1 MVRNNIVRD
10 SCIFLVHSNFDII
23 GNSMAST
30 GYNSLQPL
38 NVNNKVFLNRA
49 KGVKPKMEV
58 EGDGLK
64 LPKAVETSSPLEGG
78 AVGFSERPKT
88 NNQRRKVDFDNK
100 MPDLRSS
107 N

>member
-1 MVRNNIVRD
+1 
-10 SCIFLVHSNFDII
+10 
-23 GNSMAST
+23 MASN

-38 NVNNKVFLNRA
+38 NVNNKVFMNRA
-49 KGVKPKMEV
+49 KGVKPKMEI

-64 LPKAVETSSPLEGG
+64 LPRAVESSPVEGG
-78 AVGFSERPKT
+78 AVGFSDRPKT